1 MNDRELSVIAVD
13 DDEALLGFLKR
24 AFEGAKSFVTYS
36 SAQDFLARAEL
47 ERCDIVFVDINMPG
61 GQDGLSLTRHIKRV
75 APQCD
80 VVVITGEATLDN
92 AVAAIKAGAYDFL
105 TKPFSYDGLE
115 TAVDRCAEKRAISAE
130 LRLIKSAQAELA
142 AAYSQLKS
150 AERMKEAFLSVI
162 GHELRTPLAKIHG
175 GLELLKDAPEAQRGA
190 LLVTA
195 LSGARALHEVIE
207 SLILYAESSK
217 EAAPENCTGVNLDEL
232 ASAVAAELAPRAA
245 AAGVTLTLRRSSG
258 QPVVEGQADWL
269 RSAFRQLALN
279 AIAFN
284 KKGGSAEIAVLDKPG
299 YAAVTVSDSGIGIP
313 NELLSGLG
321 NPFYQV
327 ADYLTRK
334 TGGLGLGL
342 AIVKRV
348 AEAHKGSVTVRSE
361 AGKGTVF
368 TVTFRKAGACAG
380 QV

>member
-1 MNDRELSVIAVD
+1 MKDRELSVIAVD
-13 DDEALLGFLKR
+13 DDEALLGFLRR
-24 AFEGAKSFVTYS
+24 AFEGAKSFVSYS
-36 SAQDFLARAEL
+36 SAPDFLARAEL

-115 TAVDRCAEKRAISAE
+115 TAVDRCAEKRAISSE
-130 LRLIKSAQAELA
+130 LRLIKAAQAELS

-175 GLELLKDAPEAQRGA
+175 GLELLRDAPEAQRSA
-190 LLVTA
+190 LMGTA
-195 LSGARALHEVIE
+195 LTGARELHEVIE

-217 EAAPENCTGVNLDEL
+217 EAAPENCAAVNLDEL

-245 AAGVTLTLRRSSG
+245 AAGVTLTLRRSEG
-258 QPVVEGQADWL
+258 LPVVEGQADWL

-284 KKGGSAEIAVLDKPG
+284 KKGGGAEIAVTDQPD

-313 NELLSGLG
+313 KELLSGLG

-361 AGKGTVF
+361 PGKGTAF
-368 TVTFRKAGACAG
+368 TVTFRKNGACAG
-380 QV
+380 

>member
-1 MNDRELSVIAVD
+1 MKDRELSVIAVD

-24 AFEGAKSFVTYS
+24 AFAGARSFVSYS
-36 SAQDFLARAEL
+36 SAPDFLARAEL

-115 TAVDRCAEKRAISAE
+115 AAVDRCVEKRAISSE
-130 LRLIKSAQAELA
+130 LRLIRAAQAELS

-162 GHELRTPLAKIHG
+162 GHELRTPLAKILG
-175 GLELLKDAPEAQRGA
+175 GLELLKDAPEAQRAALTGA
-190 LLVTA
+190 AMT
-195 LSGARALHEVIE
+195 GARELREVIE
-207 SLILYAESSK
+207 SLILYAEASK
-217 EAAPENCTGVNLDEL
+217 ETAPENCAGVNLDEL
-232 ASAVAAELAPRAA
+232 AAAVAAELAPRAA
-245 AAGVTLTLRRSSG
+245 AAGVALTVSRSAG
-258 QPVVEGQADWL
+258 LPVVDGRADWL

-279 AIAFN
+279 AIVFN
-284 KKGGSAEIAVLDKPG
+284 KRGGSAEILVEDRPG
-299 YAAVTVSDSGIGIP
+299 YVSVTVRDSGIGIP
-313 NELLSGLG
+313 QELLSGLG

-348 AEAHKGSVTVRSE
+348 AEAHKGSVLVKSE
-361 AGKGTVF
+361 PGRGTAF
-368 TVTFRKAGACAG
+368 SITFRKTGACAG
-380 QV
+380 

>member
-1 MNDRELSVIAVD
+1 MKDRELSVIAVD
-13 DDEALLGFLKR
+13 DDEALLGVLRR
-24 AFEGAKSFVTYS
+24 AFEGAKSFVSYS
-36 SAQDFLARAEL
+36 SAPDFLARAEL

-115 TAVDRCAEKRAISAE
+115 TAVDRCVEKRAISSE
-130 LRLIKSAQAELA
+130 LRLIKTAQAELS

-162 GHELRTPLAKIHG
+162 GHELRTPLAKIMG
-175 GLELLKDAPEAQRGA
+175 GLELLADAPEAQRAALIGA
-190 LLVTA
+190 A
-195 LSGARALHEVIE
+195 LTGARELREVIE
-207 SLILYAESSK
+207 SLILYADSSK
-217 EAAPENCTGVNLDEL
+217 EAAPEHCAAVNLDEL
-232 ASAVAAELAPRAA
+232 AAAVAAELAPRAA
-245 AAGVTLTLRRSSG
+245 AAGVALTVSRSSG
-258 QPVVEGQADWL
+258 LPVVEGQADWL
-269 RSAFRQLALN
+269 RSAFRQLAIN
-279 AIAFN
+279 AIVFN
-284 KKGGSAEIAVLDKPG
+284 KKGGSAEIAVVDKPD

-313 NELLSGLG
+313 KELLSGLG

-348 AEAHKGSVTVRSE
+348 AEAHKGGVIVHSKP
-361 AGKGTVF
+361 GKGTEF
-368 TVTFRKAGACAG
+368 TVTFPKAGGSAG
-380 QV
+380 

>member
-1 MNDRELSVIAVD
+1 MKDHELSVIAVD

-24 AFEGAKSFVTYS
+24 AFEGAKSFVSYS

-115 TAVDRCAEKRAISAE
+115 AAVDRCVEKRAISSE
-130 LRLIKSAQAELA
+130 LRLIKAAQAELS

-162 GHELRTPLAKIHG
+162 GHELRTPLAKILG
-175 GLELLKDAPEAQRGA
+175 GLELLADAPEAQRAALMGA
-190 LLVTA
+190 A
-195 LSGARALHEVIE
+195 LTGARELREVIE
-207 SLILYAESSK
+207 SLLLYAESSK
-217 EAAPENCTGVNLDEL
+217 EAAPENCAAVNLDEL
-232 ASAVAAELAPRAA
+232 AAGVAEELAPRAA
-245 AAGVTLTLRRSSG
+245 AAGVALTLRRSEG
-258 QPVVEGQADWL
+258 VPVVEGHPDWL
-269 RSAFRQLALN
+269 RSAFRQLVLN

-284 KKGGSAEIAVLDKPG
+284 KKGGSAEIAVADKPG

-313 NELLSGLG
+313 KELLSGLG

-361 AGKGTVF
+361 PGKGTAF

-380 QV
+380 

>member
-24 AFEGAKSFVTYS
+24 AFAGAKSFVSYS
-36 SAQDFLARAEL
+36 SAPDFLARAEL

-115 TAVDRCAEKRAISAE
+115 AAVDRCVEKRAISSE
-130 LRLIKSAQAELA
+130 LRLIRAAQAELS

-162 GHELRTPLAKIHG
+162 GHELRTPLAKILG
-175 GLELLKDAPEAQRGA
+175 GLELLKDAPEAQRPALTGA
-190 LLVTA
+190 AMT
-195 LSGARALHEVIE
+195 GARELREVIE

-217 EAAPENCTGVNLDEL
+217 ETAPENCAGVNLDEL
-232 ASAVAAELAPRAA
+232 AAAVAAELAPRAA
-245 AAGVTLTLRRSSG
+245 AAGVTLTVSRSAG
-258 QPVVEGQADWL
+258 LPVVDGRADWL
-269 RSAFRQLALN
+269 HSAFRQLALN

-284 KKGGSAEIAVLDKPG
+284 KRGGSAEILVEDRPG
-299 YAAVTVSDSGIGIP
+299 YVSVTVRDSGIGIP
-313 NELLSGLG
+313 QELVSGLG

-348 AEAHKGSVTVRSE
+348 AEAHKGSVLVKSE
-361 AGKGTVF
+361 HGKGTAF
-368 TVTFRKAGACAG
+368 SVTFRKSGACAG
-380 QV
+380 